1 VGDSLMDAGF
11 RAGPLVDVHVHLY
24 ENRDVGLQ
32 AKDNYTIWEY
42 GEDPGVDFAPFAGD
56 VEDLADTFGR
66 GGFDRAV
73 VVHLFETALA
83 RQEAMARLAPGHSG
97 EEAFEA
103 RAVVDEAVA
112 QAMVA
117 SNQWVAAVAQSIPMV
132 EVLVTVDP
140 TVLGPAALVDHLV
153 GLADAGVRGIKL
165 HPVSQGY
172 LPDDA
177 RLHPIYDICSESG
190 LVVLSHSGPGHRGG
204 ASARPSEFVTVLEKW
219 PDLRLVLAH
228 LGGASWRETEA
239 LAGSFPHVVFDLSEI
254 IEWVGAPNAPS
265 APDLTG
271 LIQAIGVDRVML
283 GSDFPWYDPARTVDR
298 VMSLPGLGAGE
309 KEAILGGNAVRVLG
323 LDRPTVAA

>member
-1 VGDSLMDAGF
+1 MSAGF

-24 ENRDVGLQ
+24 ENKDVGRQ

-42 GEDPGVDFAPFAGD
+42 GEDPGVEFAPFSGD
-56 VEDLADTFGR
+56 VEDLADAFGR

-97 EEAFEA
+97 DAASEAL
-103 RAVVDEAVA
+103 AVVDEAVA
-112 QAMVA
+112 DAMVA
-117 SNQWVAAVAQSIPMV
+117 SNQWVAAVAQSIPLV

-140 TVLGPAALVDHLV
+140 TVLGPTALVDHLTTM
-153 GLADAGVRGIKL
+153 ADAGVRGIKL

-177 RLHPIYDICSESG
+177 RLHPIYDVCSESG

-204 ASARPSEFVTVLEKW
+204 ASARPSEFGTILEKW

-228 LGGASWRETEA
+228 LGGASWRETEE

-254 IEWVGAPNAPS
+254 IEWTGAPNAPS
-265 APDLTG
+265 AADLVG

-283 GSDFPWYDPARTVDR
+283 GSDFPWYDPSKTVDR
-298 VMSLPGLGAGE
+298 VMGLPGLGAGE
-309 KEAILGGNAVRVLG
+309 KEAIFGGTAVRVLG